1 MPKIDYFSNTEVL
14 ADLKSK
20 TIRGGA
26 ITAIGQAGQILIQFL
41 SIPILARLLSPA
53 DFGLIAMSLFFTGF
67 ARLFVDAGLSIATV
81 QRPTITHQ
89 QVSNLFWLATGIGF
103 LCTLSIVALAPVI
116 AWFYEEPRL
125 VGVTV
130 ALGLGFMF
138 SGLTVQHI
146 ALLQRT
152 MQFRTL
158 AMMQVLAA
166 LVAQGIGIFWAWK
179 YGDYWA
185 LVWLSL
191 ALPIVRLIISWTC
204 CRWLPSWPRRN
215 SGVREMVAFG
225 ANVFGYNFINYLT
238 TNIDRMLIGW
248 YWGATPLG
256 YYERAFR
263 MLHLPLRQ
271 INGPA
276 TGVAISALSRVAG
289 EPKKYR
295 SVYLQMAQSTMIL
308 MCPLLIYLACS
319 ADWCVQWMLGSPWL
333 QTVPIFRW
341 LAAASIVQIAT
352 IVVGW
357 LLISQDRSKE
367 LLQFGILGAIPII
380 LSFAFALSWG
390 PLRVVQSFAVT
401 NLLIVL
407 PMLFWWAGRRGAVT
421 TLDLWKTLLQVLP
434 YMIVMAA
441 INLTFQWLIKIDRP
455 IYGLLATIPLSF
467 VGWLLVAVSTSSGQT
482 FLRHLSRLPVISRL
496 SGAFSANQ
504 DSGKKE

>member
-1 MPKIDYFSNTEVL
+1 MKKIDYFSNTEVL
-14 ADLKSK
+14 ADLRGK

-26 ITAIGQAGQILIQFL
+26 ITAVGQAGQILIQFL

-53 DFGLIAMSLFFTGF
+53 DFGLIAMALFLTGF

-103 LCTLSIVALAPVI
+103 LCTIAIVALAPAV
-116 AWFYEEPRL
+116 AWFYQEPRL
-125 VGVTV
+125 VGITV

-158 AMMQVLAA
+158 AAMQVLAA
-166 LVAQGIGIFWAWK
+166 LIAQGIAIFWAWT

-191 ALPIVRLIISWTC
+191 ALPIVRLIFAWTC
-204 CRWLPSWPRRN
+204 CRWMPSWPRRG

-238 TNIDRMLIGW
+238 TNVDRMLIGW

-256 YYERAFR
+256 FYERAFR

-276 TGVAISALSRVAG
+276 TGVAISALSRVA
-289 EPKKYR
+289 EDPPKYR
-295 SVYLQMAQSTMIL
+295 AAYLQMAQSTMIL

-319 ADWCVQWMLGSPWL
+319 ADWCVQLMLGSQWGE
-333 QTVPIFRW
+333 TVPIFRW

-357 LLISQDRSKE
+357 LFISQDRSKE
-367 LLQFGILGAIPII
+367 LLQFGMLGALPIV

-390 PLRVVQSFAVT
+390 PLRVVQTFAVA
-401 NLLIVL
+401 NLLVVL
-407 PMLFWWAGRRGAVT
+407 PMLFWRAGRRGAVT
-421 TLDLWKTLLQVLP
+421 TADLWKILLHVLP
-434 YMIVMAA
+434 YMAVMA
-441 INLTFQWLIKIDRP
+441 IVNVTFQSFVEIDRP
-455 IYGLLATIPLSF
+455 IYGLLATLPLSL
-467 VGWLLVAVSTSSGQT
+467 VGWLLVAGSTNSGQN
-482 FLRHLSRLPVISRL
+482 FLRHLTRLPVISRL
-496 SGAFSANQ
+496 SGVFS
-504 DSGKKE
+504 SKEESSERK